1 MSFIESMNESL
12 QKPRVNN
19 VGFAWMKFCAKWDLQ
34 RLADDAPEFATML
47 NKGAMNDE
55 SKVESNN

>member
-1 MSFIESMNESL
+1 
-12 QKPRVNN
+12 
-19 VGFAWMKFCAKWDLQ
+19 MKFCAKWDLQ